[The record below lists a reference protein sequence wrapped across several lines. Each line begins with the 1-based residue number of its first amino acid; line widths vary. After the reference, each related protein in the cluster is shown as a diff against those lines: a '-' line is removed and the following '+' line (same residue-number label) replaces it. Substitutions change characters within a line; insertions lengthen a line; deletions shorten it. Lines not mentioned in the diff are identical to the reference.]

1 VVEQIADDDDR
12 VFQEILKDP
21 KVAGIV
27 RDARLFDSLRT
38 NEAWKRLHQ
47 LVEAKKERWMRTVAE
62 RFMGPQRN
70 WPKPEEIAY
79 YQGFYYGAQ
88 FVLRHPEHAEHSLE
102 RAATLA
108 WAMLQERAE
117 EAEG

>member
-1 VVEQIADDDDR
+1 MVEQTADDGNHIWD
-12 VFQEILKDP
+12 EILKDP
-21 KVAGIV
+21 KIAPIV

-47 LVEAKKERWMRTVAE
+47 MVEAKRERWMRSVAE
-62 RFMGPQRN
+62 RFMGPQRG

-88 FVLRHPEHAEHSLE
+88 FVLRHPEHAEQSLE
-102 RAATLA
+102 RAATMA
-108 WAMLQERAE
+108 WAMIQER
-117 EAEG
+117 EAED